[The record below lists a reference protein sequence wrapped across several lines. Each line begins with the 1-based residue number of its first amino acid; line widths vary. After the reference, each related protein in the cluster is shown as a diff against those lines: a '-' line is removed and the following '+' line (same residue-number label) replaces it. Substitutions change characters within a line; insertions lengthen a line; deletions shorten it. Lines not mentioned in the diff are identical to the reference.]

1 MAPLSA
7 AKLGVVLD
15 AIPAPGGLKEEALR
29 SVSSL
34 PPFSPILTR
43 LLAALETEEVS
54 YAELGD
60 LIEKDPVVAANI
72 LHLVNSTVD
81 GPEDSIT
88 SVRLAISLL
97 GANRLLNAVLGMSS
111 ARVWNRVKMP
121 PSWSMAR
128 FNMHSS
134 AVAVLCDLLAQRVP
148 LEYPEGAFV
157 AGLLHDAGRLLI
169 ALALPEEHERIL
181 DLYAAGERRMIEC
194 ELEVLG
200 FTHAELSAEALKHW
214 NLPEEIQIAVRDHH
228 SSRAESRGGIPLSYV
243 VDAANQYANSAGLS
257 ILVQDVSGSNRDAA
271 DAAVLELLGLDAVI
285 LQALLVEFRAEND
298 AMAMY
303 YR

>member
-1 MAPLSA
+1 MVPLSA

-60 LIEKDPVVAANI
+60 LIEKDTVVAANI
-72 LHLVNSTVD
+72 LHLANSTAD
-81 GPEDSIT
+81 GSEDSIT

-97 GANRLLNAVLGMSS
+97 GADRLRNVVLGMSS

-134 AVAVLCDLLAQRVP
+134 AVALLCDLLAQRVP

-181 DLYAAGERRMIEC
+181 DLYAAGERRMTEC

-200 FTHAELSAEALKHW
+200 FTHAELSAEALKYW
-214 NLPEEIQIAVRDHH
+214 KLPEEIQMAVRDHH
-228 SSRAESRGGIPLSYV
+228 GSRTESRGGIPLSYV

-257 ILVQDVSGSNRDAA
+257 ILVQRQDAA
-271 DAAVLELLGLDAVI
+271 DSSVLEMLGLDAVI

-303 YR
+303 FR

>member
-1 MAPLSA
+1 VPLSS
-7 AKLGVVLD
+7 AKPGGVLD

-43 LLAALETEEVS
+43 LLAALETEAVS

-97 GANRLLNAVLGMSS
+97 GASRLLNAVLGMSS

-134 AVAVLCDLLAQRVP
+134 AVAVLCDLLVQRVP
-148 LEYPEGAFV
+148 VEYPEGAFV

-181 DLYAAGERRMIEC
+181 ELYAAGERRMTEC

-200 FTHAELSAEALKHW
+200 FTHAELSAEALKYW
-214 NLPEEIQIAVRDHH
+214 KLPEEIQIAVLHHH

-257 ILVQDVSGSNRDAA
+257 ILVQSQDAA
-271 DAAVLELLGLDAVI
+271 DASALELLGLDAVI
-285 LQALLVEFRAEND
+285 LQGLLVEFRAEND
-298 AMAMY
+298 AMAVY
-303 YR
+303 FR